1 MNYNFIINPD
11 NREDFNSD
19 LNSLTLR
26 DLYIYV
32 ADIVDDSDY
41 NVAICTNIEGDHRCI
56 FVLEIA
62 HGDIDTVLFDDLPQ
76 RLKDEVCNELL
87 DGSGEL
93 KSQYLDPVKDYALDF
108 ATRDTKSNLDFFKTS
123 STTFKKYYKYP
134 SYEKELHRLE
144 GLARNPEKL
153 IKWK

>member
-1 MNYNFIINPD
+1 MKYNFIINPD
-11 NREDFNSD
+11 NREGFNSD
-19 LNSLTLR
+19 LNSLTLK

-32 ADIVDDSDY
+32 ADIVVDSDY

-76 RLKDEVCNELL
+76 RLKDEVCTELL

-108 ATRDTKSNLDFFKTS
+108 ATRDTKSNLDFFKSS

-144 GLARNPEKL
+144 NLARNPEKL

>member
-1 MNYNFIINPD
+1 MKYNFIINPD

-19 LNSLTLR
+19 LNSLTLE

-76 RLKDEVCNELL
+76 RLKDEVCTELL

-93 KSQYLDPVKDYALDF
+93 KSQYLDPIKEYALDF
-108 ATRDTKSNLDFFKTS
+108 ATRDTKSNLEFFKTS
-123 STTFKKYYKYP
+123 STVFKKYYKYP

-144 GLARNPEKL
+144 DVARNPEKL

>member
-1 MNYNFIINPD
+1 MKYNFIINPD

-19 LNSLTLR
+19 LNSLTLK

-62 HGDIDTVLFDDLPQ
+62 HGDIDTVLYGDLPQ

-93 KSQYLDPVKDYALDF
+93 KSQYLEPVKDYALDF
-108 ATRDTKSNLDFFKTS
+108 ARRDTKSSLDFFKS
-123 STTFKKYYKYP
+123 SDNTFKKYYKYP
-134 SYEKELHRLE
+134 SYEKELHELE
-144 GLARNPEKL
+144 ELVRNPEKL
-153 IKWK
+153 IKWR

>member
-1 MNYNFIINPD
+1 MKYNFIINPD
-11 NREDFNSD
+11 NREDFNLD

-62 HGDIDTVLFDDLPQ
+62 RGDIDTVLFDDLPQ
-76 RLKDEVCNELL
+76 RLKDKVCTELL

-108 ATRDTKSNLDFFKTS
+108 ATRDTKSNLDFFKIS

-144 GLARNPEKL
+144 DIARNPEKL

>member
-1 MNYNFIINPD
+1 MKYNFIINPD

-19 LNSLTLR
+19 LNSLTLK

-76 RLKDEVCNELL
+76 RLKDKVCTELL

-108 ATRDTKSNLDFFKTS
+108 ATRDTKSNLNLFKIS

-144 GLARNPEKL
+144 DMARNPEKL

>member
-1 MNYNFIINPD
+1 MKYNFIINPD
-11 NREDFNSD
+11 NRENFNLD
-19 LNSLTLR
+19 LNSLTLK

-62 HGDIDTVLFDDLPQ
+62 HGDIDTVLYDDLPQ
-76 RLKDEVCNELL
+76 RLKDEVYTKLL

-108 ATRDTKSNLDFFKTS
+108 ATRNTKSNLNLFKIS

-144 GLARNPEKL
+144 DMARNPEKL

>member
-1 MNYNFIINPD
+1 MRYKFIINPD

-19 LNSLTLR
+19 LNSLTLK

-32 ADIVDDSDY
+32 ADFVDDSDF
-41 NVAICTNIEGDHRCI
+41 NVAICTNIEGDHKSI

-62 HGDIDTVLFDDLPQ
+62 HGDTEIILYNSLPQ
-76 RLKDEVCNELL
+76 RLKDEVCTKLL

-93 KSQYLDPVKDYALDF
+93 KSRYLDPIKEYALEF
-108 ATRDTKSNLDFFKTS
+108 ARVGAQSDLEFFKTS
-123 STTFKKYYKYP
+123 STTLKIYNKYP

-144 GLARNPEKL
+144 DLVRNPEKL

>member
-1 MNYNFIINPD
+1 MKYNFIINPD
-11 NREDFNSD
+11 NREGFNSD
-19 LNSLTLR
+19 LNSLTLK

-62 HGDIDTVLFDDLPQ
+62 HGDIDTVLYDDLPQ

-93 KSQYLDPVKDYALDF
+93 KSQYLEPVKDYALDF
-108 ATRDTKSNLDFFKTS
+108 ARRDTKSNLEFFKSS
-123 STTFKKYYKYP
+123 STAFKKYYKYP
-134 SYEKELHRLE
+134 SYEKELHELE
-144 GLARNPEKL
+144 ELVRNPEKL
-153 IKWK
+153 IKWR

>member
-1 MNYNFIINPD
+1 MKYNFIINPD
-11 NREDFNSD
+11 NREDFNLD
-19 LNSLTLR
+19 LNSLTLK

-41 NVAICTNIEGDHRCI
+41 NVAICINIEGDHRCI

-62 HGDIDTVLFDDLPQ
+62 HGDIDIVLYDDLPQ
-76 RLKDEVCNELL
+76 RLKDEVCTELL

-93 KSQYLDPVKDYALDF
+93 KSQYLDPIKEYALDF
-108 ATRDTKSNLDFFKTS
+108 ATIDTKSNLDFFKSS

-134 SYEKELHRLE
+134 SYEKELHELE
-144 GLARNPEKL
+144 ELVRNLEKL
-153 IKWK
+153 IKWR

>member
-1 MNYNFIINPD
+1 MKYNFIINPD

-19 LNSLTLR
+19 LNSLTLK

-76 RLKDEVCNELL
+76 RLKDEVCTELL

-93 KSQYLDPVKDYALDF
+93 KSQYLDPIKEYALDF
-108 ATRDTKSNLDFFKTS
+108 ATRDMKSNLEFFKIS

-144 GLARNPEKL
+144 DIARNPEKL

>member
-1 MNYNFIINPD
+1 MRYNFIINPD
-11 NREDFNSD
+11 NREDFNLD
-19 LNSLTLR
+19 LNSLTLK

-76 RLKDEVCNELL
+76 RLKDEVCTELL

-93 KSQYLDPVKDYALDF
+93 KSQYLDPIKEYALDF
-108 ATRDTKSNLDFFKTS
+108 ATRDTKSNLEFFKNS

-134 SYEKELHRLE
+134 SYEKELRRLE
-144 GLARNPEKL
+144 ELVRNPEKL
-153 IKWK
+153 IKWR

>member
-1 MNYNFIINPD
+1 MKYNFIINPD
-11 NREDFNSD
+11 NREDFNLD
-19 LNSLTLR
+19 LNSLTLK

-62 HGDIDTVLFDDLPQ
+62 YGNIDTVLYDDLPQ
-76 RLKDEVCNELL
+76 RLKDEVCTGLL
-87 DGSGEL
+87 DESGEL
-93 KSQYLDPVKDYALDF
+93 KSQYLDSVKDYALDF
-108 ATRDTKSNLDFFKTS
+108 ARRDTKSNLEFFKSS

-144 GLARNPEKL
+144 NLARNPEKL

>member
-1 MNYNFIINPD
+1 MKYNFIINPD

-19 LNSLTLR
+19 LNSLTLK

-62 HGDIDTVLFDDLPQ
+62 HGDIDTALFDDLPQ
-76 RLKDEVCNELL
+76 RLKDEVCTELL

-93 KSQYLDPVKDYALDF
+93 KSQYLDPIKDYALDF
-108 ATRDTKSNLDFFKTS
+108 ATRDTKSNLEFFKTS
-123 STTFKKYYKYP
+123 STVFKKYYKYP
-134 SYEKELHRLE
+134 SYEKELHELE
-144 GLARNPEKL
+144 ELARNPEKL

>member
-1 MNYNFIINPD
+1 MKYNFIINPD

-19 LNSLTLR
+19 LNSLTLK

-76 RLKDEVCNELL
+76 RLMDEVCTELL

-93 KSQYLDPVKDYALDF
+93 KSQYLDPIKEYALDF
-108 ATRDTKSNLDFFKTS
+108 ATRDTKSNLDFFKIS

-144 GLARNPEKL
+144 NLARNPEKL

>member
-1 MNYNFIINPD
+1 MKYNFITNPD

-19 LNSLTLR
+19 LNSLTLK

-76 RLKDEVCNELL
+76 RLKDEVCTELL
-87 DGSGEL
+87 DESGEL
-93 KSQYLDPVKDYALDF
+93 KSQYLDSVKDYALDF
-108 ATRDTKSNLDFFKTS
+108 ATRDTKSNLEFFKIS

-134 SYEKELHRLE
+134 NYEKELHELE
-144 GLARNPEKL
+144 ELVRNPEKL
-153 IKWK
+153 IKWR

>member
-1 MNYNFIINPD
+1 MKYNFIINPD
-11 NREDFNSD
+11 NREDFNLD
-19 LNSLTLR
+19 LNSLTLK

-41 NVAICTNIEGDHRCI
+41 NVAICTNIEGDHKSI

-62 HGDIDTVLFDDLPQ
+62 HGDIEIVLYDDLPQ
-76 RLKDEVCNELL
+76 RLKDEVCTELL
-87 DGSGEL
+87 DGSGKL
-93 KSQYLDPVKDYALDF
+93 KSQYLDPIKEYALDF
-108 ATRDTKSNLDFFKTS
+108 ATIGVKSDLEFFKTS
-123 STTFKKYYKYP
+123 STVFKKYTKYP

-144 GLARNPEKL
+144 DIARNPEKL

>member
-1 MNYNFIINPD
+1 MKYNFIINPD
-11 NREDFNSD
+11 NREDFNPD
-19 LNSLTLR
+19 LNSLTLK

-76 RLKDEVCNELL
+76 RLKDEVCTELL
-87 DGSGEL
+87 DESGEL
-93 KSQYLDPVKDYALDF
+93 KSQYLDSVKDYALDF
-108 ATRDTKSNLDFFKTS
+108 ATRDMKSNLEFFKIS

-144 GLARNPEKL
+144 DIARNPEKL

>member
-1 MNYNFIINPD
+1 MKYNFIINPD
-11 NREDFNSD
+11 NREGFNLD
-19 LNSLTLR
+19 LNSLTLK

-32 ADIVDDSDY
+32 ADIVDDSDF

-76 RLKDEVCNELL
+76 RLKDEVCTELL
-87 DGSGEL
+87 DESGEL
-93 KSQYLDPVKDYALDF
+93 KSQYLDSVKDYALDF
-108 ATRDTKSNLDFFKTS
+108 ATRDTKSNLEFFKTS

-144 GLARNPEKL
+144 NLARNPEKL

>member
-1 MNYNFIINPD
+1 MKYNFIINPD

-19 LNSLTLR
+19 LNSLTLK

-76 RLKDEVCNELL
+76 RLKDEVCTELL
-87 DGSGEL
+87 DESGKL

-108 ATRDTKSNLDFFKTS
+108 ATRDTKSNLDFFKSS

-144 GLARNPEKL
+144 DIARNPEKL

>member
-1 MNYNFIINPD
+1 MKYNFIINPD
-11 NREDFNSD
+11 NREDFNLD
-19 LNSLTLR
+19 LNSLTLK

-62 HGDIDTVLFDDLPQ
+62 HGDIDTVLFNDLPQ
-76 RLKDEVCNELL
+76 RLKDEVCTELL

-93 KSQYLDPVKDYALDF
+93 KSQYLDPIKDYVLDF
-108 ATRDTKSNLDFFKTS
+108 ATRDMKSNLEFFKIS

-144 GLARNPEKL
+144 DLARNPEKL

>member
-1 MNYNFIINPD
+1 MRYNFIINPD
-11 NREDFNSD
+11 NREDFNLD
-19 LNSLTLR
+19 LNSLTLK

-76 RLKDEVCNELL
+76 RLKDEVCTELL
-87 DGSGEL
+87 DESGEL
-93 KSQYLDPVKDYALDF
+93 KSQYLDSVKDYALDF
-108 ATRDTKSNLDFFKTS
+108 ATRDMKSNLEFFKIS

-144 GLARNPEKL
+144 DIARNPEKL

>member
-1 MNYNFIINPD
+1 MKYNFIINPD
-11 NREDFNSD
+11 NREDFNLD
-19 LNSLTLR
+19 LNSLTLK

-76 RLKDEVCNELL
+76 RLKDEVCTELL

-93 KSQYLDPVKDYALDF
+93 KSQYLGPIKEYALDF
-108 ATRDTKSNLDFFKTS
+108 ATRDTKSNLEFFKSS

-144 GLARNPEKL
+144 NLARNPEKL

>member
-1 MNYNFIINPD
+1 MKYNFIINPD

-19 LNSLTLR
+19 INSLTLK

-62 HGDIDTVLFDDLPQ
+62 HGDIDTVLYDDLPQ
-76 RLKDEVCNELL
+76 RLKDEVCTELL
-87 DGSGEL
+87 DESGKL
-93 KSQYLDPVKDYALDF
+93 KSQYLEPIKDYALDF
-108 ATRDTKSNLDFFKTS
+108 ATRDTKSNLNLFKIS

-144 GLARNPEKL
+144 DIARNPEKL

>member
-1 MNYNFIINPD
+1 MKYNFIINPD
-11 NREDFNSD
+11 NREDFNLD
-19 LNSLTLR
+19 LNSLTLK

-76 RLKDEVCNELL
+76 RLKDEVCTELL

-93 KSQYLDPVKDYALDF
+93 KSQLSRPY
-108 ATRDTKSNLDFFKTS
+108 
-123 STTFKKYYKYP
+123 
-134 SYEKELHRLE
+134 
-144 GLARNPEKL
+144 
-153 IKWK
+153 

>member
-1 MNYNFIINPD
+1 MKYNFIINPD

-19 LNSLTLR
+19 LNSLTLK

-62 HGDIDTVLFDDLPQ
+62 HGDIDTVLFNDLPQ
-76 RLKDEVCNELL
+76 RLKDEVCTELL

-93 KSQYLDPVKDYALDF
+93 KSQYLDPIKDYALDF
-108 ATRDTKSNLDFFKTS
+108 ATRDMKSNLEFFKIS

-144 GLARNPEKL
+144 DLARNPEKL

>member
-1 MNYNFIINPD
+1 MKYNFIINPD
-11 NREDFNSD
+11 NREDFNLD
-19 LNSLTLR
+19 LNSLTLK

-56 FVLEIA
+56 FVFEIA

-93 KSQYLDPVKDYALDF
+93 KSQYLEPVKDYALDF
-108 ATRDTKSNLDFFKTS
+108 ATRDTKSNLEFFKSS

-144 GLARNPEKL
+144 NLVRNPEKL
-153 IKWK
+153 IKWR

>member
-1 MNYNFIINPD
+1 MKYNFIINPD

-19 LNSLTLR
+19 LNSLTLK
-26 DLYIYV
+26 DLYIHV
-32 ADIVDDSDY
+32 ADFVDDSDFD
-41 NVAICTNIEGDHRCI
+41 VAICTNIEGDHKSI

-62 HGDIDTVLFDDLPQ
+62 HGEIEIVLYDDLPQ
-76 RLKDEVCNELL
+76 RLKDEVCTELL

-93 KSQYLDPVKDYALDF
+93 KSQYLEPIKEYALEF
-108 ATRDTKSNLDFFKTS
+108 ARVGAQSNLDFFKTS
-123 STTFKKYYKYP
+123 STTLKKYYKYP

-144 GLARNPEKL
+144 DLARNPEKL

>member
-1 MNYNFIINPD
+1 MKYNFIINLD
-11 NREDFNSD
+11 NREGFNSD
-19 LNSLTLR
+19 LNSLTLK

-62 HGDIDTVLFDDLPQ
+62 QGDIDTVLFDDLPQ
-76 RLKDEVCNELL
+76 RLKDEVCTELL

-93 KSQYLDPVKDYALDF
+93 KSQYLDPIKEYALDF
-108 ATRDTKSNLDFFKTS
+108 ATRYTKSNLEFFKSS

-144 GLARNPEKL
+144 NLARNPEKL

>member
-1 MNYNFIINPD
+1 MKYNFIINPD

-19 LNSLTLR
+19 LNSLTLK

-62 HGDIDTVLFDDLPQ
+62 HGDIDTVLYDDLPQ
-76 RLKDEVCNELL
+76 RLKGEVCTELL

-93 KSQYLDPVKDYALDF
+93 KSQYLGPIRDYALDF
-108 ATRDTKSNLDFFKTS
+108 ARRDTKSNLEFFKSS
-123 STTFKKYYKYP
+123 STTFKNII
-134 SYEKELHRLE
+134 SIQAMR
-144 GLARNPEKL
+144 RNY
-153 IKWK
+153 IGWRT

>member
-1 MNYNFIINPD
+1 MSYNFIINPD

-19 LNSLTLR
+19 INSLTLK

-62 HGDIDTVLFDDLPQ
+62 HGDTEIVLYDDLPQ
-76 RLKDEVCNELL
+76 RLKDEVCKELL

-93 KSQYLDPVKDYALDF
+93 KSQYLDPIKEYALDF
-108 ATRDTKSNLDFFKTS
+108 ARRDTKSNLNFFKAS
-123 STTFKKYYKYP
+123 DTTFKKYTKYP

-144 GLARNPEKL
+144 DLARNPEKL

>member
-1 MNYNFIINPD
+1 MKYNFIINPD
-11 NREDFNSD
+11 NREDFNLD
-19 LNSLTLR
+19 LNSLTLK

-32 ADIVDDSDY
+32 AYIVDDSDY

-76 RLKDEVCNELL
+76 RLKDEVCTELL
-87 DGSGEL
+87 DESEEL
-93 KSQYLDPVKDYALDF
+93 KSQYLGPIRDYALDF
-108 ATRDTKSNLDFFKTS
+108 ARRDTKSNLEFFKSS

-144 GLARNPEKL
+144 DLARNPEKL